1 MSNYNRNPQI
11 AGGYVHV
18 AKLGIPR
25 RLGRYDH
32 PNSQVT
38 SQIVQW
44 DLLNPIVSKYWIIV
58 FLEIDLISLFFGQSH
73 IVLLMKVRLF
83 FCKPRQWL
91 NFMFD
96 DSACFAPIIDTIQLS
111 HYIYIHL
118 YIYVYM
124 YIYVYIYIYVY
135 LCICIYIY
143 MLSPPTPPQHYTTR
157 FPGPGPWVCGKP
169 KWQDPTLCHYSPPWG
184 VQSCFL
190 FFFCFF
196 GFLVFWFLVFWFVVG
211 FLKG

>member
-18 AKLGIPR
+18 AKLGTPR

-96 DSACFAPIIDTIQLS
+96 DSACFAPIIGYDPTFT
-111 HYIYIHL
+111 H
-118 YIYVYM
+118 
-124 YIYVYIYIYVY
+124 
-135 LCICIYIY
+135 IY
-143 MLSPPTPPQHYTTR
+143 MLSPPGPPPRPTLQDFQVQVLEFVENQNDKTQLSATTPPL
-157 FPGPGPWVCGKP
+157 GVCNFVF
-169 KWQDPTLCHYSPPWG
+169 C
-184 VQSCFL
+184 
-190 FFFCFF
+190 FFCFF
-196 GFLVFWFLVFWFVVG
+196 GFLVSCFLVRCWFFEG
-211 FLKG
+211 LRT